1 MAEVVEIEV
10 DINTNAEEAAGALG
24 SLKSQIRETTQ
35 AMQKLE
41 LQGKATGSEYEKLR
55 SKLDDLNDTQDK
67 AKFKAGQFEDRLAA
81 LPGPLGQLGSGIK
94 TAGDSFATFGK
105 TLTISLGIVGL
116 LVAAFFAIKE
126 ALSKTKEGQEGLSK
140 AMSAFNSVVAP
151 LFAILEKV
159 GNIVLPIITKGFEVL
174 GQVMAK
180 VAKFFGVSDGKIKEV
195 TGSLEQN
202 NEMAKKLA
210 EDEKKRLE
218 EAQKLQDEK
227 DKKNKEAADKANA
240 AAKEAKAKRDA
251 AAKEAK
257 AARDADLKEIQDG
270 QKQAM
275 LTLMKD
281 QERETFVVNEKYSKL
296 IFLATKYGEDTKSLK
311 EAQAQEQAAI
321 DKKYADA
328 ETARAEKA
336 YREQV
341 DFEIKLAQDLQK
353 LDEENKKKKEEEDAK
368 KAELESQARVDSANL
383 IMADYNYKKTLGDA
397 TFQDELAAFD
407 KTRQLE
413 REDMVARKVSGDAL
427 LAFDKETAAAR
438 VEIERAQQ
446 EVKLGIIS
454 NALSTIADAVG
465 RNTVA
470 GKALAVAQATI
481 DTYAGAS
488 KALATYPPPFGA
500 IAAGTVILAGLLNIK
515 KIVSTQIPKMPGQKS
530 GGGGSV
536 STPAITAPTI
546 PTVQAPQIQTGQG
559 INPTSQIAQTI
570 GAAQKPIQAYVV
582 SSQISGQQALD
593 RRTNRAAT
601 FSGG

>member
-10 DINTNAEEAAGALG
+10 DVNTNADEAAGKLG

-55 SKLDDLNDTQDK
+55 SKLDDLNDAQDR
-67 AKFKAGQFEDRLAA
+67 AKFKAGQFEDRLAS

-159 GNIVLPIITKGFEVL
+159 GNIVLPIITKGFEAL
-174 GQVMAK
+174 GSVMNK
-180 VAKFFGVSDGKIKEV
+180 VAKFFGVSDSKITEV
-195 TGSLEQN
+195 TASLEEN

-210 EDEKKRLE
+210 DDEKKRV
-218 EAQKLQDEK
+218 EAANKLQEEK
-227 DKKNKEAADKANA
+227 DRKNKEIADKNA
-240 AAKEAKAKRDA
+240 ARAKEAKAK
-251 AAKEAK
+251 
-257 AARDADLKEIQDG
+257 RDADLKEIQDG
-270 QKQAM
+270 QKEAM
-275 LTLMKD
+275 KTLMAD
-281 QERETFVVNEKYSKL
+281 QEREIFNVNEKYAKL
-296 IFLATKYGEDTKSLK
+296 IFLATKYGQDTKDLK
-311 EAQAQEQAAI
+311 AAQAKEQEAI

-328 ETARAEKA
+328 EKERADKA
-336 YREQV
+336 YKEQI
-341 DFEIKLAQDLQK
+341 DFEIKLAADLQK
-353 LDEENKKKKEEEDAK
+353 LDEENKKKKEEEAQK
-368 KAELESQARVDSANL
+368 KAELESQARVDAAAL
-383 IMADYNYKKTLGDA
+383 VMADYNYKKTLGDA

-407 KTRQLE
+407 KTRELE
-413 REDMVARKVSGDAL
+413 RQDMVARKVSGDAL

-438 VEIERAQQ
+438 IEIERAQQ

-454 NALSTIADAVG
+454 SALGTIADAVG
-465 RNTVA
+465 QNTIA

-481 DTYAGAS
+481 DTYMGAT

-500 IAAGTVILAGLLNIK
+500 IAAGTVVLAGLLNVK
-515 KIVSTQIPKMPGQKS
+515 KIVSTQIPKMPGAKG

-536 STPAITAPTI
+536 STPAIAAPTI
-546 PTVQAPQIQTGQG
+546 PTVQAPQIQGGQG
-559 INPTSQIAQTI
+559 INPTAQIAQTI

>member
-10 DINTNAEEAAGALG
+10 DINTNAPEAEGQLG
-24 SLKSQIRETTQ
+24 SLKTQIRETTT

-41 LQGKATGSEYEKLR
+41 LQGKATGTQYEKLR
-55 SKLDDLNDTQDK
+55 EKLDGLNDAQDR
-67 AKFKAGQFEDRLAA
+67 AKFKAGQFEDRLAS
-81 LPGPLGQLGSGIK
+81 LPGPLGKLGGGIK
-94 TAGDSFATFGK
+94 AAGDSFATFGK
-105 TLTISLGIVGL
+105 TLTISLGVVGL

-159 GNIVLPIITKGFEVL
+159 GNIVLPIITKGFEAL
-174 GQVMAK
+174 GSVMNG
-180 VAKFFGVSDGKIKEV
+180 VAKFFGVTDGKIKEV

-202 NEMAKKLA
+202 NEMAKKLSD
-210 EDEKKRLE
+210 DEKKRIE
-218 EAQKLQDEK
+218 ELQKLQD
-227 DKKNKEAADKANA
+227 KKNADAKVIADKAA
-240 AAKEAKAKRDA
+240 ARAKEAKALRDTER
-251 AAKEAK
+251 KEL
-257 AARDADLKEIQDG
+257 DEG

-275 LTLMKD
+275 LTLMKE
-281 QERETFVVNEKYSKL
+281 QEKETFQVNEKYSKL

-311 EAQAQEQAAI
+311 EAQAKEQEAI

-328 ETARAEKA
+328 ERERSEKA
-336 YREQV
+336 YRERI
-341 DFEIKLAQDLQK
+341 DFEVKLAEDLQK
-353 LDEENKKKKEEEDAK
+353 LDEENKKKKEEEAQK
-368 KAELESQARVDSANL
+368 KLELESQGRVDAAAL
-383 IMADYNYKKTLGDA
+383 AMADYNYKKVLGEA
-397 TFQDELAAFD
+397 SFQDELTAFD

-427 LAFDKETAAAR
+427 LAFDKDTSAAR
-438 VEIERAQQ
+438 TEIERAQQ

-454 NALSTIADAVG
+454 NALGTIADAVG
-465 RNTVA
+465 RQSVA

-481 DTYAGAS
+481 DTYMGAT

-500 IAAGTVILAGLLNIK
+500 IAAGTVVLAGILNVK
-515 KIVSTQIPKMPGQKS
+515 KILSTKLPTMPGAT

-536 STPAITAPTI
+536 SAPSITPPSI
-546 PTVQAPQIQTGQG
+546 PTTATPQIQMGQG
-559 INPTSQIAQTI
+559 INPSAQIAQTI

-582 SSQISGQQALD
+582 STQISSQQALD

-601 FSGG
+601 FSAG